1 MQIKKEMAINKQ
13 LKKQRGELRRIG
25 RSQDMRKKE
34 IEKIEKMAS
43 TSAMENSIFIQ
54 PLALPV
60 ADQPQAASQHE
71 PSQNTIA
78 IPLIHSIQNNN
89 AEMDYSVPTMIRED
103 AIDAI
108 QL

>member
-1 MQIKKEMAINKQ
+1 MAINKQ
-13 LKKQRGELRRIG
+13 LKKQRSELRKIG
-25 RSQDMRKKE
+25 RSQDLRKKE

-43 TSAMENSIFIQ
+43 TPSIDNPIFIQ

-60 ADQPQAASQHE
+60 SEQTQSATQHE
-71 PSQNTIA
+71 QSQNTIA

-89 AEMDYSVPTMIRED
+89 TEMDYSVPTMMRGD
-103 AIDAI
+103 AIDSI